1 LLLNNLGDHYA
12 EKNQPKLA
20 AMYFKSAQ
28 EAERRAE
35 LVRQTVFTH
44 EQLTAASIREQADV
58 EEEAG

>member
-1 LLLNNLGDHYA
+1 
-12 EKNQPKLA
+12 
-20 AMYFKSAQ
+20 MYFKSAQ
-28 EAERRAE
+28 EAESRAE